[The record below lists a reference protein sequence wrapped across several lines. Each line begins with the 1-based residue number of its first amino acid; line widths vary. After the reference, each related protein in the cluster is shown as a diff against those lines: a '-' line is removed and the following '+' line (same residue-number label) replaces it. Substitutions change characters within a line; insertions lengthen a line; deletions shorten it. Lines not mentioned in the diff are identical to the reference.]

1 MQEIRRRLKTQAI
14 VLGTFV
20 AAIWLVELVDWLLLG
35 GALDDYG
42 IRPREQTG
50 LRGILFAPFLHIG
63 FGHLTANT
71 VPFLLLGWLVVLRR
85 TSDFFLASAVI
96 IVISG
101 LGVWLTGPANSVHAG
116 ASGLVFGYLGFLLL
130 RGFFERSLVAILVAI
145 VVGAVYAGA
154 LPGLLPGQPGISWQG
169 HLFGFA
175 GGVMAARLLSTR
187 RDS

>member
-1 MQEIRRRLKTQAI
+1 MES
-14 VLGTFV
+14 
-20 AAIWLVELVDWLLLG
+20 VDWLLLD

-50 LRGILFAPFLHIG
+50 LYGILFAPFLHIG
-63 FGHLTANT
+63 FGHVTANT
-71 VPFLLLGWLVVLRR
+71 VPFLLLGSLVVLRR

-101 LGVWLTGPANSVHAG
+101 LGVWLTGPAQSVHVG

-175 GGVMAARLLSTR
+175 GGVLAARMLAARNQS
-187 RDS
+187 